1 VIFGFA
7 GCSLDVGRR
16 ELRRDGVPV
25 SVEPQVFDLIHFLIR
40 ERNRVVSKD
49 DLVRHVWN
57 GRVVSDSA
65 LSSRIAVARRAMGD
79 TGRDQRLIRTVP
91 KKGLRFVGAICE
103 ISEPAFSAADLTQR
117 ATTTIQAPKNKGV
130 ATDDDR
136 PLIAVLP
143 FANHGTAP
151 EQDYFVVGMVDE
163 IVTALARIRA
173 FFVISSESSLTLERW
188 AQDGERAAAAR
199 LGVRYLLK
207 GSVRRSDDKVR
218 IAVQL
223 VDADRGIQVWAG
235 RFDETLKD
243 IFALQ
248 DRIAEQVV
256 AIIEPRVYEAEVRR
270 VARRPIEHLGC
281 YDLYLRAAPLRASCR
296 KSDVT
301 RALEYLDRALA
312 LDPNFAPALAQAAG
326 CHSQMFLNGWGKDR
340 EWHRRE
346 GLALAERAIR
356 AGSEDASV
364 LAQAANALMDL
375 ESDVNRAIELVDRAT
390 SLNPSCARAWFVSG
404 LVRLAMGYGD
414 RALEHFRTAGR
425 LDPISPLNEA
435 IQVHIGIGRMTQG
448 ETSEA
453 LRQIRATSYRTPRIH
468 LMLAALYG
476 HFGKNQERRD
486 ELDQYHNCSNAS
498 VADTI
503 AATVHSEKIAI
514 WLRKG
519 LGLAG

>member
-1 VIFGFA
+1 
-7 GCSLDVGRR
+7 
-16 ELRRDGVPV
+16 
-25 SVEPQVFDLIHFLIR
+25 
-40 ERNRVVSKD
+40 
-49 DLVRHVWN
+49 
-57 GRVVSDSA
+57 
-65 LSSRIAVARRAMGD
+65 
-79 TGRDQRLIRTVP
+79 
-91 KKGLRFVGAICE
+91 
-103 ISEPAFSAADLTQR
+103 
-117 ATTTIQAPKNKGV
+117 
-130 ATDDDR
+130 
-136 PLIAVLP
+136 
-143 FANHGTAP
+143 
-151 EQDYFVVGMVDE
+151 
-163 IVTALARIRA
+163 
-173 FFVISSESSLTLERW
+173 
-188 AQDGERAAAAR
+188 
-199 LGVRYLLK
+199 
-207 GSVRRSDDKVR
+207 
-218 IAVQL
+218 
-223 VDADRGIQVWAG
+223 
-235 RFDETLKD
+235 
-243 IFALQ
+243 
-248 DRIAEQVV
+248 VV

-281 YDLYLRAAPLRASCR
+281 YDLYLRAAPLRASCQ
-296 KSDVT
+296 KADVT

-312 LDPNFAPALAQAAG
+312 LDPNFAPVLAQAAG

-356 AGSEDASV
+356 AGSEDAAV

-375 ESDVNRAIELVDRAT
+375 ESNVNRAIELVDRAT

-404 LVRLAMGYGD
+404 VLRLAMGDGD

-435 IQVHIGIGRMTQG
+435 IRVHMGIGRISQG

-476 HFGKNQERRD
+476 HVGKNQERRG
-486 ELDQYHNCSNAS
+486 ELEQYHNCSNTS

-503 AATVHSEKIAI
+503 AASVHSEKIAI